1 MYDDYSQKGAKA
13 ASWRVVEDQRQRSSA
28 QIPEWVLFM
37 LLLGLPMFMAPVGSI
52 DRSIVNLFS
61 LCSSALI
68 YLFIQRKTTL
78 TYQTYLVYL
87 IILIFLY
94 IQYAKTAVGYGVAD
108 GFSTLLRYIFY
119 LTVGLVTYRRGI
131 EEKSLNVIIFMAVII
146 CILSS
151 ALGAIQDRYIW
162 LNGWNRFMG
171 ANYSSAGLALESS
184 MCLFLVYIKFFFLKS
199 SNRLLS
205 PETMAYIVLSVA
217 LLYILYLTGSRG
229 PLLGVIFVMVMH
241 IFFNH
246 RKLFFI
252 LAVASLFVGGVLF
265 EASSLSSNR
274 LLIAASKITEVAEW
288 DDLKNMGDGS
298 IFSRIKYIEVG
309 ASYIYDQNLAFGSG
323 LNSFQ
328 GIYEAATGKDSV
340 APHNDFLLVLVEFG
354 YIGLGIFLL
363 IITRLVYRSLRK
375 RNLFTLFIIAFWFFG
390 FSLNN
395 VLYYHSV
402 ATLLVMVLMLS
413 LSPKYSVT
421 ESVNS
426 QNSR

>member
-1 MYDDYSQKGAKA
+1 MSNDYSKNAAKA
-13 ASWRVVEDQRQRSSA
+13 ASVIAAEGNRQPSSA

-37 LLLGLPMFMAPVGSI
+37 LLLGLPMFMAPFDWV

-68 YLFIQRKTTL
+68 YLFIQRKITL
-78 TYQTYLVYL
+78 TYQTYLAYFV
-87 IILIFLY
+87 ILIFLY
-94 IQYAKTAVGYGVAD
+94 VQYVKTAVGFGVAD
-108 GFSTLLRYIFY
+108 GFSTFLRYIFY
-119 LTVGLVTYRRGI
+119 LTVGIVTYKRGI

-146 CILSS
+146 CIFSS
-151 ALGAIQDRYIW
+151 VLGVIQDRYIW

-171 ANYSSAGLALESS
+171 ANYSSAALALEAS

-199 SNRLLS
+199 SSQLLS
-205 PETMAYIVLSVA
+205 LKTMTYIVLSVA

-229 PLLGVIFVMVMH
+229 PLLGVIVLMAMH

-252 LAVASLFVGGVLF
+252 LAFTGLFIGGALF

-274 LLIAASKITEVAEW
+274 LLILMSNAAEVAEW

-298 IFSRIKYIEVG
+298 VFSRIKYIEVG
-309 ASYIYDQNLAFGSG
+309 ASYIYDQNLAFGAG

-328 GIYEAATGKDSV
+328 GIYEASTGKDSV

-363 IITRLVYRSLRK
+363 ILTGLVDP
-375 RNLFTLFIIAFWFFG
+375 I
-390 FSLNN
+390 
-395 VLYYHSV
+395 
-402 ATLLVMVLMLS
+402 
-413 LSPKYSVT
+413 
-421 ESVNS
+421 
-426 QNSR
+426 

>member
-1 MYDDYSQKGAKA
+1 MFNDYSKNATKA
-13 ASWRVVEDQRQRSSA
+13 ASVIGVEGNRQPSSA

-37 LLLGLPMFMAPVGSI
+37 LLLGLPMFMAPVDWV

-68 YLFIQRKTTL
+68 YLFIQRKITL
-78 TYQTYLVYL
+78 TYQIYLTYFV
-87 IILIFLY
+87 ILIFLY
-94 IQYAKTAVGYGVAD
+94 IQYVKTAVGFGVAD

-119 LTVGLVTYRRGI
+119 LTVGLVTYKRGI

-146 CILSS
+146 CIFSS
-151 ALGAIQDRYIW
+151 VLGVIQDRYIW

-171 ANYSSAGLALESS
+171 ANYSSAALALEAS
-184 MCLFLVYIKFFFLKS
+184 MCLFLVYIKFFFLKPS
-199 SNRLLS
+199 SQLLS
-205 PETMAYIVLSVA
+205 LNTMTYIVLSVA

-229 PLLGVIFVMVMH
+229 PLLGVIFLMAMH

-252 LAVASLFVGGVLF
+252 LAFTSLFIGGALF

-274 LLIAASKITEVAEW
+274 LLILMSNAAEVAEW

-298 IFSRIKYIEVG
+298 VFSRIKYIEVG
-309 ASYIYDQNLAFGSG
+309 SSYIYDQNLAFGAG

-328 GIYEAATGKDSV
+328 GIYEASTGKDSV

-363 IITRLVYRSLRK
+363 ILTGLVFRSLRK
-375 RNLFTLFIIAFWFFG
+375 RNLFTLFIIGFWFFG

-395 VLYYHSV
+395 VFYYHSV

-413 LSPKYSVT
+413 LRS
-421 ESVNS
+421 NIR
-426 QNSR
+426 QNT